1 VKTNIRFISAGAGSG
16 KTFRLTQELE
26 KALTD
31 GRAAPAGVVGTTFT
45 NKAANELRE
54 RVRQRLIESGRIR
67 LANTM
72 GQALLG
78 TVNSVCGRLLERF
91 AFDVGLPPELEV
103 LTEEDGRLLFN
114 QAVEAAITTE
124 VMRCMNSLQARFD
137 DKEDWRKKVKDIA
150 DVARANNTNET
161 ALAGFGQSCAGELL
175 KFFPKPVG
183 GDLWRELE
191 EAVSVAV
198 AGIQAIDDETKKTA
212 SYLDYLTRLRPLIAQ
227 KRLTWRQWVKLGKQC
242 PAKKCLA
249 VAAPVVAAA
258 SMVDAHPELH
268 DDIRTFT
275 ETLFRLAAGS
285 LRHYQDMKT
294 KRGLIDFVDQEL
306 LMLKAMNN
314 DSVRGA
320 LGEELDLLMVDEFQ
334 DTSPIQLALFLK
346 LAGCAKEAVFVGD
359 VKQAIYGFRG
369 SDPVL
374 MQAVLGEVDRLGG
387 QTDVLEKSW
396 RSRPALIHY
405 TNALFVPAFSKAL
418 LKNQVELAPV
428 RAEKVDAPAVV
439 HWMLNGSRKELRVAA
454 LAKGVQEL
462 VASGYTVVDKFTHSP
477 RPVRYED
484 IAVLARM
491 NVTVKQL
498 ADAMSAIG
506 IPVQIERTG
515 LLSTPEACLALA
527 CLRRMADPIDTLATA
542 EIIALSDC
550 REPEDWLQNRLE
562 FLEAGHPGQMWGE
575 HEGFEHP
582 VIKALGYQRQ
592 RLQLLTPSEAL
603 SLAMNTADLRR
614 TVSRWGPAE
623 WRVRQRLQN
632 IDELVV
638 IAGEYED
645 RCRSQHLAATVAGL
659 ILWLYELADSEL
671 DSQPGAPKTDA
682 VHVLTHH
689 GAKGLEWPVVIASD
703 LESDLK
709 SRLWNVNVFS
719 KHETVDLKNPLAGRT
734 IRYWPWPFGG
744 QKAGIDVLEH
754 IESSRLGM
762 ASRAQEV
769 EESIRLLYV
778 SLTRARDLLVLPLP
792 EKKTGGQWMGTLGAD
807 WMLPTG
813 DAMDLP
819 NGIRIP
825 SACRTLDAAEVEA
838 GGGFG
843 AYAPYWFGPRKPK
856 TEKLPALVV
865 PSAAL
870 PAREAKVDGLLK
882 IGAPLKITGFPEMDR
897 VGQAVH
903 AVIALEM
910 IHPNHPQAVPAAKRL
925 IENFALAAHLSADET
940 VACAGSFRKRI
951 FEKFHPEVTWV
962 EHPVEHL
969 RENGQAVR
977 GWVDLLMKTAK
988 GWVIVDHKAHRGK
1001 EKELEQQAL
1010 GYSGQLLAYKKAVEA
1025 ATGEKV
1031 AGCWIHF
1038 PLAGV
1043 MCRLGIEYR
1052 KRLHEV
1058 PFC

>member
-1 VKTNIRFISAGAGSG
+1 MSTNIRFISAGAGSG

-26 KALTD
+26 KALSD
-31 GRAAPAGVVGTTFT
+31 GRATPAGVVGTTFT

-67 LANTM
+67 LANAM

-114 QAVEAAITTE
+114 QAVEAAITTAD
-124 VMRCMNSLQARFD
+124 MRSMNSLQARFD
-137 DKEDWRKKVKDIA
+137 DKEDWRDKVKRIA

-161 ALAGFGQSCAGELL
+161 ALAGFGQSCADEMLAY
-175 KFFPKPVG
+175 FPRPVARN
-183 GDLWRELE
+183 LWRELE
-191 EAVSVAV
+191 EAVAM
-198 AGIQAIDDETKKTA
+198 AIEGINSIDDETKKTSA
-212 SYLDYLTRLRPLIAQ
+212 YLDYLTRLRPLIAQ
-227 KRLTWRQWVKLGKQC
+227 KRLTWRQWVKLGKEC
-242 PAKKCLA
+242 PAKKCSA
-249 VAAPVVAAA
+249 VAAPVAAAA
-258 SMVDAHPELH
+258 SMYDAHPALH
-268 DDIRTFT
+268 NDIRSFT

-306 LMLKAMNN
+306 LMLKAMDNAT
-314 DSVRGA
+314 VRGA

-369 SDPVL
+369 SDPEL
-374 MQAVLGEVDRLGG
+374 MQAVLREVDRLGG

-405 TNALFVPAFSKAL
+405 TNALFVPAFSKIIP
-418 LKNQVELAPV
+418 KKQVELAPV
-428 RAEKVDAPAVV
+428 RTEKVDDPAVV
-439 HWMLNGSRKELRVAA
+439 HWMLKGSRKELRAAA
-454 LAKGVQEL
+454 LAKGVGEL
-462 VASGYTVVDKFTHSP
+462 VASGYTVVDKFTDSP

-515 LLSTPEACLALA
+515 LLGTPEACLALA
-527 CLRRMADPIDTLATA
+527 CLRRMADPTDTLATA
-542 EIIALSDC
+542 EIIALSDSK
-550 REPEDWLQNRLE
+550 EPEDWLQNRLE
-562 FLEAGHPGQMWGE
+562 YLEAGHPGLMWGE

-582 VIKALGYQRQ
+582 VVKALGDQRQ

-603 SLAMNTADLRR
+603 SLAINTADLRR

-659 ILWLYELADSEL
+659 ILWLYELADSDL
-671 DSQPGAPKTDA
+671 DNQPGAPKTDA

-689 GAKGLEWPVVIASD
+689 GAKGLEWPVVIAT
-703 LESDLK
+703 DLK
-709 SRLWNVNVFS
+709 SNLKSRIWNVNVFS
-719 KHETVDLKNPLAGRT
+719 KNETVDLKDPLAGRT

-744 QKAGIDVLEH
+744 QKAGIGVLEH
-754 IESSRLGM
+754 IESSPLGLE
-762 ASRAQEV
+762 SRAQEV

-807 WMLPTG
+807 WMLPFG
-813 DAMDLP
+813 DDMKLP
-819 NGIRIP
+819 NGARIP
-825 SACRTLDAAEVEA
+825 SACRTFDAAEVEVV
-838 GGGFG
+838 GESKT
-843 AYAPYWFGPRKPK
+843 YAPCWFGPRKTK

-865 PSAAL
+865 PSGAL
-870 PAREAKVDGLLK
+870 PSKEAKVDRLLK
-882 IGAPLKITGFPEMDR
+882 IGAPLKITGSPAMDR

-903 AVIALEM
+903 AAIALEM
-910 IHPNHPQAVPAAKRL
+910 IHPNHPEAVVATKRL
-925 IENFALAAHLSADET
+925 IENFMLAAHLSPDET
-940 VACAGSFRKRI
+940 AACARSFRKQI
-951 FEKFHPEVTWV
+951 VEKFQPEAAWI

-977 GWVDLLMKTAK
+977 GWIDLLMKTAK

-1001 EKELEQQAL
+1001 EKELEKESL
-1010 GYSGQLLAYKKAVEA
+1010 KYSGQLLAYKEAVEA
-1025 ATGEKV
+1025 ATGEAV
-1031 AGCWIHF
+1031 VGCWIHF
-1038 PLAGV
+1038 YVEGKLV
-1043 MCRLGIEYR
+1043 RL
-1052 KRLHEV
+1052 
-1058 PFC
+1058 F

>member
-1 VKTNIRFISAGAGSG
+1 MSTNIRFISAGAGSG

-31 GRAAPAGVVGTTFT
+31 GQAAPAGVVGTTFT

-67 LANTM
+67 LANAM

-124 VMRCMNSLQARFD
+124 DMRSMNSLQARFD
-137 DKEDWRKKVKDIA
+137 DKEDWRDKVKRIA
-150 DVARANNTNET
+150 DVARANNTDET
-161 ALAGFGQSCAGELL
+161 DLAGFGQKCADELL
-175 KFFPKPVG
+175 DFFPKPIER
-183 GDLWRELE
+183 DLWQELE
-191 EAVSVAV
+191 QAV
-198 AGIQAIDDETKKTA
+198 AMAIEDINSIDDETKKTA
-212 SYLDYLTRLRPLIAQ
+212 AYLDYLTRLRPLIAQ
-227 KRLTWRQWVKLGKQC
+227 KRLTWRQWVKLSKQC
-242 PAKKCLA
+242 PAKKCAA
-249 VAAPVVAAA
+249 VSIPVATAA

-268 DDIRTFT
+268 DDIRSFT

-285 LRHYQDMKT
+285 LRHYQEMKT

-306 LMLKAMNN
+306 LMLKAVDN
-314 DSVRGA
+314 DTVRGA
-320 LGEELDLLMVDEFQ
+320 HGEELDLLMVDEFQ

-369 SDPVL
+369 SDPEL
-374 MQAVLGEVDRLGG
+374 MQAVLREVDRLGG

-396 RSRPALIHY
+396 RSRPALINY
-405 TNALFVPAFSKAL
+405 TNALFVPAFSKIIP
-418 LKNQVELAPV
+418 KKQVELAPV
-428 RAEKVDAPAVV
+428 REEKVDAPAVV
-439 HWMLNGSRKELRVAA
+439 HWMLRGGRKELRAAA
-454 LAKGVQEL
+454 LAKGVSEL
-462 VASGYTVVDKFTHSP
+462 VASGYKVVDKFTNSP
-477 RPVRYED
+477 RPVHYED

-527 CLRRMADPIDTLATA
+527 CLRRMADSTDTLATA

-550 REPEDWLQNRLE
+550 KEPEDWLQNRLKY
-562 FLEAGHPGQMWGE
+562 LEAGHPGQLWGE

-582 VIKALGYQRQ
+582 VIKALGDQRR

-603 SLAMNTADLRR
+603 SLAINTADLRR

-638 IAGEYED
+638 VAGEYED
-645 RCRSQHLAATVAGL
+645 HCRSQHLAATMAGL
-659 ILWLYELADSEL
+659 ILWLYELADSDL

-689 GAKGLEWPVVIASD
+689 GAKGLEWPVVIATD

-709 SRLWNVNVFS
+709 SRIWNVNVFS
-719 KHETVDLKNPLAGRT
+719 KTDAVDLKNPLAGRT

-744 QKAGIDVLEH
+744 QKAGIGVLEH

-778 SLTRARDLLVLPLP
+778 SLTRARDLLILPLP
-792 EKKTGGQWMGTLGAD
+792 DKKPAGQWMGTLGAD

-813 DAMDLP
+813 DVMELP
-819 NGIRIP
+819 NGSRIP
-825 SACRTLDAAEVEA
+825 SACCTLDAAETEA
-838 GGGFG
+838 IGGRGTYRPF
-843 AYAPYWFGPRKPK
+843 WFGPRETK

-870 PAREAKVDGLLK
+870 PAEETKVDGLVK
-882 IGAPLKITGFPEMDR
+882 IGTPLKITGSPEMDR
-897 VGQAVH
+897 VGRAVH
-903 AVIALEM
+903 GAIALEM
-910 IHPNHPQAVPAAKRL
+910 IHPNHPEAVAAAKHL
-925 IENFALAAHLSADET
+925 IENFALAAHLSPNKTA
-940 VACAGSFRKRI
+940 ACARSFRKQI
-951 FEKFHPEVTWV
+951 VEKFQPVATWV

-969 RENGQAVR
+969 RKNGQAVR
-977 GWVDLLMKTAK
+977 GWIDLLMKTAE

-1001 EKELEQQAL
+1001 DRELEKEAMK
-1010 GYSGQLLAYKKAVEA
+1010 YSGQLLAYKEAVEA
-1025 ATGEKV
+1025 ATEEKV

-1038 PLAGV
+1038 VVEGKMIRIL
-1043 MCRLGIEYR
+1043 
-1052 KRLHEV
+1052 
-1058 PFC
+1058 

>member
-1 VKTNIRFISAGAGSG
+1 VSTNIRFISAGAGSG
-16 KTFRLTQELE
+16 KTFRLTEELE
-26 KALTD
+26 KALTG

-54 RVRQRLIESGRIR
+54 RVRQRLIESGEIR
-67 LANTM
+67 LANAM

-91 AFDVGLPPELEV
+91 AFEAGLPPELEV

-114 QAVEAAITTE
+114 QAVEAAIADE
-124 VMRCMNSLQARFD
+124 DVQRMNSLQYLFD
-137 DKEDWRKKVKDIA
+137 DKEDWRKKVKGIA
-150 DVARANNTNET
+150 DVARANSTAET
-161 ALAGFGQSCAGELL
+161 ALAGFGKCCADDLL
-175 KFFPKPVG
+175 AFFPKPVDR
-183 GDLWRELE
+183 DLWRELE
-191 EAVSVAV
+191 EAISVAV
-198 AGIQAIDDETKKTA
+198 EGIKAIDDDTKKTA
-212 SYLDYLTRLRPLIAQ
+212 AYLDYIVQMRPLVSQ
-227 KRLTWRQWVKLGKQC
+227 KRLAWSQWVKLSKLC
-242 PAKKCLA
+242 PAKRCAA

-258 SMVDAHPELH
+258 LMYDAHPELH
-268 DDIRTFT
+268 ADIRTFT

-285 LRHYQDMKT
+285 LRQYQAMKT

-306 LMLKAMNN
+306 LMLKAMDNET
-314 DSVRGA
+314 VRGA

-369 SDPVL
+369 SDPEL
-374 MQAVLGEVDRLGG
+374 MQAVLREVDRLGG

-396 RSRPALIHY
+396 RSRPALVAY
-405 TNALFVPAFSKAL
+405 ANGLFVPAFSKAISQ
-418 LKNQVELAPV
+418 KQVELAPV
-428 RAEKVDAPAVV
+428 REEKVGEPAVV
-439 HWMLNGSRKELRVAA
+439 HWVLKGSKKELRAAA
-454 LAKGVQEL
+454 LAKGVSEL
-462 VASGYTVVDKFTHSP
+462 VASGYTVVDKFTGSP

-491 NVTVKQL
+491 NITVKQL

-515 LLSTPEACLALA
+515 LLSAPEACLALA
-527 CLRRMADPIDTLATA
+527 CLRRMADPTDILASA

-562 FLEAGHPGQMWGE
+562 YLEAGHPGQMWGE

-582 VIKALGYQRQ
+582 VIKALGGQRQ

-603 SLAMNTADLRR
+603 SLAIHTADLRR
-614 TVSRWGPAE
+614 AVSRWGPAE

-632 IDELVV
+632 LDELVV

-645 RCRSQHLAATVAGL
+645 HCRSQHLAATVAGL
-659 ILWLYELADSEL
+659 ILWLYELADSGL

-689 GAKGLEWPVVIASD
+689 GAKGLEWPVVIATD

-709 SRLWNVNVFS
+709 SRIWSVTVTS
-719 KHETVDLKNPLAGRT
+719 TAESVDLKNPLANRA

-744 QKAGIDVLEH
+744 QKAGIGVSDQ
-754 IESSRLGM
+754 IKSSPLGL
-762 ASRAQEV
+762 ASLAREV
-769 EESIRLLYV
+769 EESKRLLYV
-778 SLTRARDLLVLPLP
+778 SLTRARDILVLPLP
-792 EKKTGGQWMGTLGAD
+792 ERKPAGQWMGTLGAD

-813 DAMDLP
+813 DVMDLP
-819 NGIRIP
+819 NGSRIP
-825 SACRTLDAAEVEA
+825 SACCTLDAAEAEA
-838 GGGFG
+838 TGGRETYRPF
-843 AYAPYWFGPRKPK
+843 WFGPRKTK
-856 TEKLPALVV
+856 TGKLSALVV

-870 PAREAKVDGLLK
+870 PAEEAKVEGLVE
-882 IGAPLKITGFPEMDR
+882 IGAPLKISGSPEMDR
-897 VGQAVH
+897 VGQALH
-903 AVIALEM
+903 GAIALEM
-910 IHPNHPQAVPAAKRL
+910 IHPNHPDAVAAAKRL
-925 IENFALAAHLSADET
+925 IDTFELGAPISPGDVA
-940 VACAGSFRKRI
+940 ACARLFRRQI
-951 FEKFHPEVTWV
+951 VDKFQPETTWV

-977 GWVDLLMKTAK
+977 GWIDLLIKTAK
-988 GWVIVDHKAHRGK
+988 GWMVIDHKAHRGK
-1001 EKELEQQAL
+1001 EKELEREAL
-1010 GYSGQLLAYKKAVEA
+1010 KYSGQLLAYKTAVEA
-1025 ATGEKV
+1025 ATAEKV

-1038 PLAGV
+1038 VVEGKMIRIL
-1043 MCRLGIEYR
+1043 
-1052 KRLHEV
+1052 
-1058 PFC
+1058 

>member
-1 VKTNIRFISAGAGSG
+1 MSTNIRFISAGAGSG

-31 GRAAPAGVVGTTFT
+31 GRATAAGVVGTTFT

-67 LANTM
+67 LANAM

-124 VMRCMNSLQARFD
+124 DMRCMNSLQTRFD

-150 DVARANNTNET
+150 DVARANNTAET
-161 ALAGFGQSCAGELL
+161 ALAGFGKCCADELL
-175 KFFPKPVG
+175 EFFPKPVG

-198 AGIQAIDDETKKTA
+198 EGIKAIDDETKKTA
-212 SYLDYLTRLRPLIAQ
+212 TYLDFIVQIRPLVSQ
-227 KRLTWRQWVKLGKQC
+227 KRLSWSQWVKLSKLC
-242 PAKKCLA
+242 PAKRCAL

-258 SMVDAHPELH
+258 LMYDAHPELRA
-268 DDIRTFT
+268 DIRTFT

-285 LRHYQDMKT
+285 LRHYQEMKT

-306 LMLKAMNN
+306 LMLKAMDN
-314 DSVRGA
+314 DTVRGA
-320 LGEELDLLMVDEFQ
+320 LGDELDLLMVDEFQ

-369 SDPVL
+369 SDPEL
-374 MQAVLGEVDRLGG
+374 MQAVLREVDRLGG

-396 RSRPALIHY
+396 RSRPALINY
-405 TNALFVPAFSKAL
+405 TNALFVPAFSKVL
-418 LKNQVELAPV
+418 PKKQVELAPV

-439 HWMLNGSRKELRVAA
+439 HWMLNGSRKELRAAA
-454 LAKGVQEL
+454 LAKGVGEL
-462 VASGYTVVDKFTHSP
+462 VTSGYTVVDKITDSP
-477 RPVRYED
+477 RPARYED

-527 CLRRMADPIDTLATA
+527 CLRRMADPTDTLATA

-550 REPEDWLQNRLE
+550 KEPEDWLQNRLE
-562 FLEAGHPGQMWGE
+562 YLEAGHPGQMWGE
-575 HEGFEHP
+575 HDGFEHP
-582 VIKALGYQRQ
+582 VIKALGDQRQ

-603 SLAMNTADLRR
+603 SLAMNTADIRR

-638 IAGEYED
+638 VAGEYED
-645 RCRSQHLAATVAGL
+645 RCRSQHLAATAAGL
-659 ILWLYELADSEL
+659 ILWLYELAESEL

-689 GAKGLEWPVVIASD
+689 GAKGLEWPVVIATD

-719 KHETVDLKNPLAGRT
+719 KTEAVDLSDPLAGRT

-744 QKAGIDVLEH
+744 QKTGIDVVEH

-792 EKKTGGQWMGTLGAD
+792 EKKTGGQWMGALGAD
-807 WMLPTG
+807 WMLPAG
-813 DAMDLP
+813 EVMDLP
-819 NGIRIP
+819 NGGRIP
-825 SACRTLDAAEVEA
+825 SACRTLDAAGAEA
-838 GGGFG
+838 TGGRA
-843 AYAPYWFGPRKPK
+843 AYRPYWFGPRKTK

-870 PAREAKVDGLLK
+870 PAEEAKVDGLLRV
-882 IGAPLKITGFPEMDR
+882 GASLKIAGSPEMDR

-903 AVIALEM
+903 GVIALEM
-910 IHPNHPQAVPAAKRL
+910 IHPDHPDAVAAARRL
-925 IENFALAAHLSADET
+925 IENFELAAHISADET
-940 VACAGSFRKRI
+940 IACARSFRKQI
-951 FEKFHPEVTWV
+951 VEKFEPEATWV

-969 RENGQAVR
+969 LENGQAVR

-1010 GYSGQLLAYKKAVEA
+1010 KYSGQLLAYKKAVEA
-1025 ATGEKV
+1025 ATGETV

-1038 PLAGV
+1038 IVEGKMVRIL
-1043 MCRLGIEYR
+1043 
-1052 KRLHEV
+1052 
-1058 PFC
+1058 

>member
-1 VKTNIRFISAGAGSG
+1 MSTNIRFISAGAGSG

-31 GRAAPAGVVGTTFT
+31 GRAAPAGVIGTTFT
-45 NKAANELRE
+45 IKAATELRE
-54 RVRQRLIESGRIR
+54 RVRQRLIKSGRIR
-67 LANTM
+67 LANAM

-78 TVNSVCGRLLERF
+78 TVNSVCGRMLERF

-103 LTEEDGRLLFN
+103 LTEEDERLLFN
-114 QAVEAAITTE
+114 QAVEAAITPAD
-124 VMRCMNSLQARFD
+124 MRGMNSLQARFD
-137 DKEDWRKKVKDIA
+137 DKEDWREKVKRIA
-150 DVARANNTNET
+150 DVARANNTDET
-161 ALAGFGQSCAGELL
+161 ALAGFGQSCANELL
-175 KFFPKPVG
+175 AYFPRPVG
-183 GDLWRELE
+183 RDLWRELE
-191 EAVSVAV
+191 EAVA
-198 AGIQAIDDETKKTA
+198 ATAEGLQTIDDGIKKTA
-212 SYLDYLTRLRPLIAQ
+212 NYRDYLTRMLPLIAQ
-227 KRLTWRQWVKLGKQC
+227 KRLTWRQWVKLGKEC
-242 PAKKCLA
+242 PAKKCAA
-249 VAAPVVAAA
+249 VAVPVAAAA

-268 DDIRTFT
+268 ADIRAFT

-285 LRHYQDMKT
+285 LRHYQEMKT

-306 LMLKAMNN
+306 LMLKAMDNET
-314 DSVRGA
+314 VRGV

-346 LAGCAKEAVFVGD
+346 LAGCAKKAVFVGD

-369 SDPVL
+369 SDPEL
-374 MQAVLGEVDRLGG
+374 MQAVLREVDRLGG

-396 RSRPALIHY
+396 RSRPALINY
-405 TNALFVPAFSKAL
+405 TNTIFVPAFSKAL
-418 LKNQVELAPV
+418 PKNQVELTPV
-428 RAEKVDAPAVV
+428 RTEKVNEPAVV
-439 HWMLNGSRKELRVAA
+439 HWILKGGKKELRAAA
-454 LAKGVQEL
+454 LAKGVGDL
-462 VASGYTVVDKFTHSP
+462 VASGYEVVDKFTDSP

-498 ADAMSAIG
+498 ADAMSTIG
-506 IPVQIERTG
+506 IPVQIERSG

-527 CLRRMADPIDTLATA
+527 CLRRMADPTDTLATA

-550 REPEDWLQNRLE
+550 KEPEDWLQNRLE
-562 FLEAGHPGQMWGE
+562 YLEAGHPGQMWGE
-575 HEGFEHP
+575 HEGFDHS
-582 VIKALGYQRQ
+582 VIKALGAQRQ

-603 SLAMNTADLRR
+603 SLAINTADLRR
-614 TVSRWGPAE
+614 SVSRWGPAE

-632 IDELVV
+632 LDELVV

-645 RCRSQHLAATVAGL
+645 HCRPQHLAATVAGL
-659 ILWLYELADSEL
+659 ILWLYELAESEL

-689 GAKGLEWPVVIASD
+689 GAKGLEWPVVIATD

-719 KHETVDLKNPLAGRT
+719 KTEAVDLSDPLAGRT

-744 QKAGIDVLEH
+744 QKAGIDVLEQ

-792 EKKTGGQWMGTLGAD
+792 AKKPGGQWMGTLGAD
-807 WMLPTG
+807 WMLPNG
-813 DAMDLP
+813 DVMDLP
-819 NGIRIP
+819 NGGRIP
-825 SACRTLDAAEVEA
+825 SACRTLDAAEAEA
-838 GGGFG
+838 TGDRE
-843 AYAPYWFGPRKPK
+843 PYRPFWFGPQETK
-856 TEKLPALVV
+856 TGKLPALVV

-870 PAREAKVDGLLK
+870 PAEQATVAGMLRVGASLK
-882 IGAPLKITGFPEMDR
+882 IAGSSEMDR

-903 AVIALEM
+903 GAIALEM
-910 IHPNHPQAVPAAKRL
+910 IHPDHPDAVATARRL
-925 IENFALAAHLSADET
+925 IGNFKLAAHISPDET
-940 VACAGSFRKRI
+940 VACARSFRKQI
-951 FEKFHPEVTWV
+951 VEKFEPEVTWV

-1010 GYSGQLLAYKKAVEA
+1010 KYSGQLLAYKKAVEA

-1038 PLAGV
+1038 PHAGV
-1043 MCRLGIEYR
+1043 MCRIEF
-1052 KRLHEV
+1052 E
-1058 PFC
+1058 